1 MKWSKSSLESE
12 SESSSPEDEEEDPD
26 EELEEPDEPEEDDP
40 DPAEDEDAE
49 PEAALFGGILALANQ
64 LGPSQHLTLFS
75 CSGFNT
81 FYKFLTLIWFLCY
94 CLFFGFLNLSLVR
107 LK

>member
-1 MKWSKSSLESE
+1 MEWPKSSLESE

-49 PEAALFGGILALANQ
+49 PEAALFGGILALANE
-64 LGPSQHLTLFS
+64 LGLSLHLTSYILS
-75 CSGFNT
+75 DSNT
-81 FYKFLTLIWFLCY
+81 YYNFLTLISPALGSCVIVCSSAF
-94 CLFFGFLNLSLVR
+94 
-107 LK
+107 